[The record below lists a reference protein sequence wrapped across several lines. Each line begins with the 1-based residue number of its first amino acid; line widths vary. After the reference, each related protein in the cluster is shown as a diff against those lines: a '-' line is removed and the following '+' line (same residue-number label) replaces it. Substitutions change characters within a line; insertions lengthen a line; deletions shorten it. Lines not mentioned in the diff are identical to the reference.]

1 MLIPYQLWADV
12 EIVARISILFVK
24 LSILLLFLRIFN
36 PPGTSKNKLY
46 WWTVGTAWFN
56 VLYAIA
62 LVLVVL
68 LQCVG
73 KTGPSSQCIND
84 FLLLVLS
91 SVINVIS
98 DIVMLVIPI
107 YGIWGLHMQSRQKL
121 GMSIIF
127 AVGLM

>member
-1 MLIPYQLWADV
+1 ML
-12 EIVARISILFVK
+12 VK

-36 PPGTSKNKLY
+36 PPGTPKNKVY

-62 LVLVVL
+62 LILVVL

-73 KTGPSSQCIND
+73 KTGPASQCIDD

-91 SVINVIS
+91 SAINVIS
-98 DIVMLVIPI
+98 DIVMLAIPI
-107 YGIWGLHMQSRQKL
+107 GAIWKLQMQTRQKL

-127 AVGLM
+127 AFGLM